1 MKQQLL
7 PYSSCTCGSRN
18 SQVCQQDI
26 GADVRSTENVQLRTG
41 IQRKQRVPRQ
51 GRDTGH
57 CLEASHMCSQTP
69 IAPVRQSKPELP
81 RESCSS
87 RAVSPAPAKHTVTAQ
102 RLLTQQPLYIRMS
115 ANSRESCSGP
125 CLHLERIPV
134 RLLEHKRWFQTSGL
148 SIPSCVPRTSVPDG
162 S

>member
-1 MKQQLL
+1 MLRGQRT
-7 PYSSCTCGSRN
+7 YSCELASKGSSGCPDRAGTPGTAWRRRTCVHRPRSHPCARANRSCPGS
-18 SQVCQQDI
+18 
-26 GADVRSTENVQLRTG
+26 
-41 IQRKQRVPRQ
+41 P
-51 GRDTGH
+51 
-57 CLEASHMCSQTP
+57 
-69 IAPVRQSKPELP
+69 AP
-81 RESCSS
+81 S

-125 CLHLERIPV
+125 YLHLERIPV
-134 RLLEHKRWFQTSGL
+134 RFLEHKRWFQTSGL